1 MVEVLVGVNEGVEV
15 KVAVKVRVG
24 NLVGVEVTVMV
35 GLNVTVAVGVG
46 GALLTLIVVTSVLRL
61 RIRIPPTTTRK
72 MISALRYFGAVFLS
86 INFFGPP

>member
-1 MVEVLVGVNEGVEV
+1 MVEVRVGVNEGVEV

-24 NLVGVEVTVMV
+24 NLVGVEVPVMV
-35 GLNVTVAVGVG
+35 GLSVMVAVGVG
-46 GALLTLIVVTSVLRL
+46 GALLTLIVVTNVLRL

-86 INFFGPP
+86 INFFDLP